1 MEIANN
7 VGLTF
12 GLTLIVVIAVIIIY
26 YLVWGVMPGA
36 SVMSVTEPPT
46 TNNGLDEKQA
56 KFMFFYTTWCPWSKK
71 AQQPWASLKEFQKNT
86 PKTYGGNTVI
96 FEEINAESESGKSAL
111 YGIKAYP
118 TFKLETK
125 DKVYEMLGKPSVAAF
140 RAFLITVLGQEST

>member
-1 MEIANN
+1 MDLSNI
-7 VGLTF
+7 GITF
-12 GLTLIVVIAVIIIY
+12 AITLAVVIAAIVIY
-26 YLVWGVMPGA
+26 YTVWGVMPGA
-36 SVMSVTEPPT
+36 SVMSVTPPPME
-46 TNNGLDEKQA
+46 NNGLEDKQA

-71 AQQPWASLKEFQKNT
+71 AQQPWSSLKEMHKNT

-96 FEEINAESESGKSAL
+96 FEEVNAEVEEGKAAL

-140 RAFLITVLGQEST
+140 RAFLITVLGQESS